1 MVRMPTPTYLEPL
14 PNDDDDAEDAAP
26 AERPP
31 LAETLAAL
39 ANGPARPVDVA
50 NLSDLDRAG
59 ADAFA
64 EVWRG
69 LDESARAA
77 VVRTMDELAEDRVEL
92 NFGRLLRIAL
102 DDPSPVVRQLAVA
115 ALWEDERADM
125 LERLRRLLAADVS
138 EDVRAEAAKGLG
150 RFAELAA
157 EGALADNVAEQVR
170 TDLLAAAVDSAEAY
184 GVRRRALEAAGA
196 FGGDDRVRAAIDD
209 FYESGDQGFR
219 GSALFAMGKSCDA
232 RWLGRLVDELESDD
246 AELRFE
252 AANACGAI
260 GDVDAIPALLR
271 LADDEDAEVRH
282 AAIDAIGRIGGQAA
296 VRALQ
301 EIAANAD
308 PADAEEIDEALAEA
322 TAVID
327 PLGTDA

>member
-1 MVRMPTPTYLEPL
+1 MPTPTYLEPL
-14 PNDDDDAEDAAP
+14 PNDDDAEDTASP

-39 ANGPARPVDVA
+39 AAGPVRPVDVA

-59 ADAFA
+59 AAAFA
-64 EVWRG
+64 ETWRR
-69 LDESARAA
+69 LDEPVRAA
-77 VVRTMDELAEDRVEL
+77 IVRAMDELAEDRVEL

-125 LERLRRLLAADVS
+125 LDRLRQLLSNDAS

-157 EGALADNVAEQVR
+157 EGAISEQVAAQVR
-170 TDLLAAAVDSAEAY
+170 ADLLTAAVDPAEAY

-196 FGGDDRVRAAIDD
+196 FGADEQVRSAIDD
-209 FYESGDQGFR
+209 FYDSGDQGFR
-219 GSALFAMGKSCDA
+219 GSAIFAMGKSCDP
-232 RWLGRLVDELESDD
+232 RWLARLLDELDSDE

-252 AANACGAI
+252 AANACGLI
-260 GDVDAIPALLR
+260 GDADAIPVLLR
-271 LADDEDAEVRH
+271 LADDEDAEARH

-301 EIAANAD
+301 AIAENAD

-322 TAVID
+322 NASID

>member
-1 MVRMPTPTYLEPL
+1 MDTMPTPTYLEPL
-14 PNDDDDAEDAAP
+14 PDDDDAADAAAS

-39 ANGPARPVDVA
+39 AGGPVRPVDVA
-50 NLSDLDRAG
+50 NLSDLDRADG
-59 ADAFA
+59 KTF
-64 EVWRG
+64 
-69 LDESARAA
+69 RAA
-77 VVRTMDELAEDRVEL
+77 WRTFDEPTRAAIVRAMDELAEDRVEL
-92 NFGRLLRIAL
+92 NFGRVLRVAL

-115 ALWEDERADM
+115 ALWEDERSDVRD
-125 LERLRRLLAADVS
+125 RLRRLLAADES

-157 EGALADNVAEQVR
+157 EGAIEDVDDGVR
-170 TDLLAAAVDSAEAY
+170 GDLLAAAVDPAEAY
-184 GVRRRALEAAGA
+184 SVRRRALEAAGA
-196 FGGDDRVRAAIDD
+196 FGADERVRAAIDD
-209 FYESGDQGFR
+209 FYDSGDQGFR
-219 GSALFAMGKSCDA
+219 SSALFAMGKSCDG
-232 RWLGRLVDELESDD
+232 RWLGRLIDELESDE

-252 AANACGAI
+252 AANACGVI
-260 GDVDAIPALLR
+260 GDPDAIPGLVR

-301 EIAANAD
+301 TIATNAD
-308 PADAEEIDEALAEA
+308 PADAEEVEEALAEA
-322 TAVID
+322 NASID